1 MLALLV
7 GAWRSWRRTAEQ
19 LEPARAA
26 EPLPPGP
33 DDLLRLPWRR
43 ALVLAV
49 AIGVIGGALFSLRMG
64 AVVLPLS
71 LIMMMRAGLGVWRLS
86 MLGAAGIAA
95 LALAYLLFPAEDRG
109 GCNFDYA
116 LHFTRAHYL
125 AVLAVCC
132 FAAAAALALRDLR
145 ALRASKPG

>member
-1 MLALLV
+1 M
-7 GAWRSWRRTAEQ
+7 
-19 LEPARAA
+19 
-26 EPLPPGP
+26 
-33 DDLLRLPWRR
+33 
-43 ALVLAV
+43 LAV

-64 AVVLPLS
+64 AVMLPLS
-71 LIMMMRAGLGVWRLS
+71 LIIMMRAGLGVWRLS

-132 FAAAAALALRDLR
+132 FAAGGGSGPARLR